1 MPGTTSSLP
10 ILGGGSSYVA
20 RTDATKWIL
29 PSQANP
35 IENILVTDGVT
46 LALGQ
51 GGVVTAVDRL
61 GNVAW
66 NTSAAIG
73 YMGVIGTFS
82 RFAAV
87 VDVTQHVN
95 TLTIFDLYNGSLLYQ
110 QVGALSGI
118 KECNTDSENSPA
130 TPQVLTVGP
139 DGESLFVAR
148 TACSFLINATWN
160 ITVYVN
166 HNTAQS
172 PPAVVPSA
180 SGRAVYVLS
189 TPALITKVD
198 VTTGLIVFQQLVDA
212 YGCSIGSTVISDA
225 LVYLLC
231 PNVEGE
237 TGSTLSALDGHSG
250 TVLAVYGEAVIGS
263 TLTWGDSLLL
273 ISTVSYNVSVFE
285 LQVSGSTF
293 QIVQN
298 RNLTIPAFAPL
309 TAPTTSIVVGDVLAL
324 TGMSGVASIDLF
336 NLTTGQRM
344 PNQPLVAGA
353 PYSAELNEFQCT
365 GYGSL
370 PQRGSLVTLSCD
382 PLVYVLNLPANQL
395 VATFSLEGY
404 SSTPVFV
411 SAGTVI
417 QFTNNEL
424 RGVFLPELATNGF
437 GARPPQGTLPPFTIP
452 ANATSAPQPLP
463 PAPTVGP
470 APPLPPRIRWSTQN
484 SYVMAA
490 GNTTSGRLCGVDSS
504 LTSDNIIF
512 FSALT
517 FGTVSQYSFPA
528 CADSSSA
535 SGSQSQQSGSDQSG
549 STNVF
554 SSDIFVTIVGEWC
567 VVECNRITRAFTVTG
582 GELPWQVVSHAATEG
597 SQLQA
602 VTATAPDNK
611 FLLLQYDHGA
621 TVFNTVTKTKHDLA
635 QQAVNGIDTGVL
647 SADTVFVMTPTRITT
662 YFASNGTT
670 VFVVPAPPTGQF
682 VLTVASP
689 AGHMFALALY
699 GSNVSVIAI
708 NSTGGQMWNS
718 TVPAQTSAPAVFEI
732 VDGALTAAWL
742 QSATLLRWNPT
753 TGALLL
759 NVTLPGAFAGMA
771 VAVGRGGTASQ
782 LVVVGT
788 GGNTAAFAVATGAR
802 VWDSK
807 TALNVNGGVPAGSL
821 ASAVMTADGAY
832 TVVAFVL
839 NYAAVPNPPSGSTN
853 ITVTPL
859 WVTDSDSNTPVQQ
872 LSLYALEDGT
882 QCAAGMNAM
891 LVSSSMCYVV
901 ASMAGFAAFSNPN
914 WSNYAIY
921 QASGS
926 SLLVQRANTLERW
939 DGVEGTLGWIAY
951 MSGTTPLG
959 GDTIDNS
966 RPLLMTV
973 DAAQTLV
980 AVRRTSHVLFYS
992 MANGSL
998 VSSVPLASARCDP
1011 QATYVASSL
1020 FAFTSSRHLLY
1031 ADENCLFL
1039 LNPFNPSEVKSYTAN
1054 MELVT
1059 PNNQVFNS
1067 RFDEVSPPGQG
1078 LLYVVSVS
1086 DGSVAALDAVTFT
1099 KVWYARVLVTIVS
1112 GGSYTFQASLDATI
1126 AYGLSSGGEL
1136 AASYLPT
1143 GERIWQLPVNATLT
1157 RSSRPLVFDGALF
1170 IASANHIMR
1179 IRSEA
1184 NVNGSRIQWTASVPV
1199 GTCDDDSSSTI
1210 IMDAPIGT
1218 SYGFVVALTNC
1229 AVTALEK
1236 GTGTVVWSRAD
1247 VATRS
1252 CVSLEVM
1259 GGYVLATCG
1268 QVFVLDLFTGRLVTS
1283 FSAYTRRAAFVE
1295 STTATGWPAGV
1306 AFSEQLQSPTNF
1318 AAVVYAIPMPPF
1330 GPPPTVPA
1338 VTSAPY
1344 PSLPPG
1350 FIPPNATTPTTAP
1363 APPPPITNPP
1373 QLVTVAYTTAFES
1386 NSVALA
1392 SSGGVVY
1399 YYNGLSSKL
1408 TAQNVVTAQPIWS
1421 TTLSTSGTCTDNV
1434 GESTVIASVFPAGR
1448 LLVIT
1453 CATGVDAYDVDSGTY
1468 LWSYAEPQNGGSSSA
1483 SAPTV
1488 QFYPRPAYDTSL
1500 GLVCFADAMPNP
1512 VQSRVVCTNGVTT
1525 YSHSLTNSAVCT
1537 EPSIID
1543 FRVWGNGTVA
1553 LYGECQGASS
1563 SQGGATTTAV
1573 VVVRAIMTGAPVGA
1587 GAFVTDVQNYNAGFS
1602 DMGPYVALVDA
1613 TDVQSS
1619 AGGSVT
1625 VVNID
1630 VINGVTGTM
1639 VAQLNDITGISQTT
1653 TLIVN
1658 VTEATNPSTTMKYLV
1673 VALTTAGQNVRI
1685 YHVPL
1690 GSNLTAPT
1698 PTFELAMF
1706 AVPQQLTFG
1715 PTLQSTGAPLL
1726 YVIGAGISQAF
1737 LFAIDPT
1744 NGAVVVNFTDM
1755 TGNSIQSVPA
1765 YVVDGPSMD
1774 LPIVLT
1780 DAAGTVSFF
1789 NRSTGNFLA
1798 GFSTA
1803 GESTSSEAAVD
1814 IVNFY
1819 PHFVTQGGASFVAF
1833 AFVGSQ
1839 SPPYMCGA
1847 VAVKELAAMA
1857 PWSLSAP
1864 PTGEEDLTPVSL
1876 GLAGNGTMYGFLT
1889 GAVLTAIAPSTGA
1902 VLWTASLPSYT
1913 GVPNPLVIGNVV
1925 AAPSEYGVW
1934 IINASTGNLTLDHRF
1949 ATCELGGAQPT
1960 LQAQLGNRVLYTGG
1974 SGCMYLATID
1984 PTTGA
1989 TSSVKSAQW
1998 AEITSAVYLFPTVAV
2013 AVGSTMTIAAFDLT
2027 TLQRLWSYTLPNSVS
2042 VWAPQIAANGRYL
2055 AMSVSSQMVIVIDAF
2070 SGVQVR
2076 RISMPNAHTL
2086 VTFVS
2091 MAAVLDNTLIA
2102 ITTNNVI
2109 AINVNPFVASMSNAS
2124 VLTWVTPL
2132 PAMCQSAGEGAP
2144 YGMITASGTLVTACS
2159 GTFGA
2164 YDAITGVM
2172 LSTYSSSSSLFTIAV
2187 HADYDYAVF
2196 ANGDDGIVKII
2207 SLKTGAVAALVQ
2219 QGNNIAVSSAAAAL
2233 IPVSA
2238 SAFRAVSLGTTI
2250 NEMWTVS
2257 SILWTAPDDAPPPL
2271 PTQTGPQ
2278 SSIIGHSTAAPTLP
2292 WTLAPGEQ
2300 LPPLGCVA
2308 AVRDAVPAFV
2318 ACVNRDVITA
2328 QLHLPLAGIDC
2339 TPVGAAFQRC
2349 VVLYT
2354 NAMIET
2360 GCGAGVG
2367 FLAQHLLPAANASAS
2382 LPLCRPAGGSAC
2394 ATGDFCAALAVPS
2407 NSSLAT
2413 AQHLPPGYA
2422 VYPSGAIPAF
2432 APVPLATTTTAAPT
2446 TTTTTTI
2453 TTTVAPNTTTAVP
2466 NTTTTT
2472 TTTAPTTT
2480 TTAVP
2485 STTTN
2490 APPPATP
2497 STTATATAP
2506 VTTSTATPTPATT
2519 SAPPPTP
2526 TPTTTAPSGPPVAT
2540 SLPLVAMFAAN
2551 QYLPSRALLE
2561 SSLSG
2566 ALFNNQL
2573 PVAVA
2578 IVDEQFVEPKF
2589 VKFEFLGQNAVNIYA
2604 TALDYGL
2611 PKLAEAI
2618 GATSMAPETVPPPP
2632 TPAPPKPSSKTG
2644 LIVVIVLVAI
2654 AAAFAIVAAGMLLRQ
2669 NRKLQAAVRE
2679 GDYLLNINQGRASSA
2694 VGSGAELRTVD
2705 GGSLRD
2711 IGSVKHDVDD
2721 DDDDDDKGAYKTVDD
2736 RA

>member
-1 MPGTTSSLP
+1 VYGNVQGQGIVRDSITGTVLRQWALPSTFYINNNIQVLVRFDTTTGALVVGYEGNGYIAQFLNVLTAGTSGAAPDFSTTAFTFATLGYPIMPGTTSSLP

-20 RTDATKWIL
+20 RTDATKWTL

-35 IENILVTDGVT
+35 IENVLVTDGVT

-61 GNVAW
+61 GNVVW

-73 YMGVIGTFS
+73 SMGVIGTFS

-95 TLTIFDLYNGSLLYQ
+95 TLTIFDLYNGSLLHQ

-118 KECNTDSENSPA
+118 KECNADSQNFP
-130 TPQVLTVGP
+130 TKPQVLTVGP

-166 HNTAQS
+166 QNAQGA
-172 PPAVVPSA
+172 PVVVPSA

-298 RNLTIPAFAPL
+298 RNLTIPEFAPL

-324 TGMSGVASIDLF
+324 TGMSGVASVDLF

-353 PYSAELNEFQCT
+353 PYSAELNEVECT
-365 GYGSL
+365 GYGSS

-382 PLVYVLNLPANQL
+382 PVVYVLNLPANQL
-395 VATFSLEGY
+395 VATFSLNGNELT
-404 SSTPVFV
+404 SVFV

-417 QFTNNEL
+417 QFANNQL
-424 RGVFLPELATNGF
+424 HGVFLPELATNGF

-452 ANATSAPQPLP
+452 ANATSAPPPLP
-463 PAPTVGP
+463 PTPTVGP

-504 LTSDNIIF
+504 LASDNVVF
-512 FSALT
+512 FSAST

-535 SGSQSQQSGSDQSG
+535 SGSQSQQSGS
-549 STNVF
+549 TNTF
-554 SSDIFVTIVGEWC
+554 TSDIFVTIVGEWC

-582 GELPWQVVSHAATEG
+582 GELPWQVVSHVATEG

-635 QQAVNGIDTGVL
+635 QQIVNGINTGVL

-662 YFASNGTT
+662 HFASNGTT
-670 VFVVPAPPTGQF
+670 VFMVPAPPTGQF
-682 VLTVASP
+682 VLTVAAP
-689 AGHMFALALY
+689 AGHMFALAHH
-699 GSNVSVIAI
+699 GSNMSVIAI

-742 QSATLLRWNPT
+742 QSATLLRLNPT
-753 TGALLL
+753 TGAMLL

-782 LVVVGT
+782 LVVFGAE
-788 GGNTAAFAVATGAR
+788 GNSAAFAVATGAR
-802 VWDSK
+802 VWDCK
-807 TALNVNGGVPAGSL
+807 TALNVNGAVPAGSL
-821 ASAVMTADGAY
+821 ASAIMTADGAY

-853 ITVTPL
+853 STVVKPL

-872 LSLYALEDGT
+872 LSLYSLEDGT

-891 LVSSSMCYVV
+891 LVSSPMCYVV

-914 WSNYAIY
+914 WSGYAIY

-926 SLLVQRANTLERW
+926 ALLVQRANTLERW
-939 DGVEGTLGWIAY
+939 DGVEGTLRWIAY

-959 GDTIDNS
+959 GDIIDYS

-1011 QATYVASSL
+1011 QSAFVASSL

-1031 ADENCLFL
+1031 ADENCLFR
-1039 LNPFNPSEVKSYTAN
+1039 LNPFNPSEVKSYTAS
-1054 MELVT
+1054 MELIT
-1059 PNNQVFNS
+1059 QNNQVFNS
-1067 RFDEVSPPGQG
+1067 RFDEVTPPGQG

-1086 DGSVAALDAVTFT
+1086 DGSVAALDAVTFA

-1112 GGSYTFQASLDATI
+1112 GGSYTFQASLDTTI

-1199 GTCDDDSSSTI
+1199 GTCDDDTSSTI

-1229 AVTALEK
+1229 AVTAVEK
-1236 GTGTVVWSRAD
+1236 GTGTVVWSRTD

-1283 FSAYTRRAAFVE
+1283 FSSYTRRAAFVE
-1295 STTATGWPAGV
+1295 STTVTGWPAGV
-1306 AFSEQLQSPTNF
+1306 AFSEQLQTPLNF

-1350 FIPPNATTPTTAP
+1350 FIPPNATTPTM
-1363 APPPPITNPP
+1363 APPPPPTTNLP
-1373 QLVTVAYTTAFES
+1373 QLVTVAYTTALDTS
-1386 NSVALA
+1386 SVALA

-1399 YYNGLSSKL
+1399 YYNGTSSNL

-1421 TTLSTSGTCTDNV
+1421 TTLSSTGTCTVNV
-1434 GESTVIASVFPAGR
+1434 PADTVIASVFPAGR

-1453 CATGVDAYDVDSGTY
+1453 CATGIDTY
-1468 LWSYAEPQNGGSSSA
+1468 NADTGALLWSYVDIENSGSSSTVQD
-1483 SAPTV
+1483 PTV
-1488 QFYPRPAYDTSL
+1488 LFYPRPAYDTSL
-1500 GLVCFADAMPNP
+1500 GLVCFADAMPFQE
-1512 VQSRVVCTNGVTT
+1512 QSRVVCTNGTAT
-1525 YSHSLTNSAVCT
+1525 YGHNLTNSAACGQ
-1537 EPSIID
+1537 PSIID

-1553 LYGECQGASS
+1553 LYGECQGAASS
-1563 SQGGATTTAV
+1563 EGGATTTAV
-1573 VVVRAIMTGAPVGA
+1573 LVVRSIKTGAPVGA

-1613 TDVQSS
+1613 TETHSS
-1619 AGGSVT
+1619 GGEGFT
-1625 VVNID
+1625 IVNID

-1639 VAQLNDITGISQTT
+1639 AAQLNSVGISQTSM
-1653 TLIVN
+1653 LIVN

-1673 VALTTAGQNVRI
+1673 VALTTGDRT
-1685 YHVPL
+1685 Y
-1690 GSNLTAPT
+1690 
-1698 PTFELAMF
+1698 
-1706 AVPQQLTFG
+1706 
-1715 PTLQSTGAPLL
+1715 
-1726 YVIGAGISQAF
+1726 
-1737 LFAIDPT
+1737 
-1744 NGAVVVNFTDM
+1744 
-1755 TGNSIQSVPA
+1755 
-1765 YVVDGPSMD
+1765 
-1774 LPIVLT
+1774 
-1780 DAAGTVSFF
+1780 
-1789 NRSTGNFLA
+1789 
-1798 GFSTA
+1798 
-1803 GESTSSEAAVD
+1803 
-1814 IVNFY
+1814 
-1819 PHFVTQGGASFVAF
+1819 
-1833 AFVGSQ
+1833 
-1839 SPPYMCGA
+1839 
-1847 VAVKELAAMA
+1847 
-1857 PWSLSAP
+1857 
-1864 PTGEEDLTPVSL
+1864 
-1876 GLAGNGTMYGFLT
+1876 
-1889 GAVLTAIAPSTGA
+1889 
-1902 VLWTASLPSYT
+1902 
-1913 GVPNPLVIGNVV
+1913 
-1925 AAPSEYGVW
+1925 
-1934 IINASTGNLTLDHRF
+1934 
-1949 ATCELGGAQPT
+1949 
-1960 LQAQLGNRVLYTGG
+1960 
-1974 SGCMYLATID
+1974 
-1984 PTTGA
+1984 
-1989 TSSVKSAQW
+1989 
-1998 AEITSAVYLFPTVAV
+1998 
-2013 AVGSTMTIAAFDLT
+2013 GSTMF
-2027 TLQRLWSYTLPNSVS
+2027 R
-2042 VWAPQIAANGRYL
+2042 WA
-2055 AMSVSSQMVIVIDAF
+2055 
-2070 SGVQVR
+2070 
-2076 RISMPNAHTL
+2076 
-2086 VTFVS
+2086 
-2091 MAAVLDNTLIA
+2091 
-2102 ITTNNVI
+2102 
-2109 AINVNPFVASMSNAS
+2109 
-2124 VLTWVTPL
+2124 
-2132 PAMCQSAGEGAP
+2132 
-2144 YGMITASGTLVTACS
+2144 
-2159 GTFGA
+2159 
-2164 YDAITGVM
+2164 
-2172 LSTYSSSSSLFTIAV
+2172 
-2187 HADYDYAVF
+2187 
-2196 ANGDDGIVKII
+2196 
-2207 SLKTGAVAALVQ
+2207 
-2219 QGNNIAVSSAAAAL
+2219 
-2233 IPVSA
+2233 
-2238 SAFRAVSLGTTI
+2238 
-2250 NEMWTVS
+2250 
-2257 SILWTAPDDAPPPL
+2257 
-2271 PTQTGPQ
+2271 
-2278 SSIIGHSTAAPTLP
+2278 
-2292 WTLAPGEQ
+2292 
-2300 LPPLGCVA
+2300 
-2308 AVRDAVPAFV
+2308 
-2318 ACVNRDVITA
+2318 
-2328 QLHLPLAGIDC
+2328 
-2339 TPVGAAFQRC
+2339 
-2349 VVLYT
+2349 
-2354 NAMIET
+2354 
-2360 GCGAGVG
+2360 
-2367 FLAQHLLPAANASAS
+2367 
-2382 LPLCRPAGGSAC
+2382 
-2394 ATGDFCAALAVPS
+2394 
-2407 NSSLAT
+2407 
-2413 AQHLPPGYA
+2413 
-2422 VYPSGAIPAF
+2422 
-2432 APVPLATTTTAAPT
+2432 
-2446 TTTTTTI
+2446 
-2453 TTTVAPNTTTAVP
+2453 
-2466 NTTTTT
+2466 
-2472 TTTAPTTT
+2472 
-2480 TTAVP
+2480 
-2485 STTTN
+2485 
-2490 APPPATP
+2490 
-2497 STTATATAP
+2497 
-2506 VTTSTATPTPATT
+2506 
-2519 SAPPPTP
+2519 
-2526 TPTTTAPSGPPVAT
+2526 AT
-2540 SLPLVAMFAAN
+2540 SP
-2551 QYLPSRALLE
+2551 RR
-2561 SSLSG
+2561 
-2566 ALFNNQL
+2566 
-2573 PVAVA
+2573 
-2578 IVDEQFVEPKF
+2578 
-2589 VKFEFLGQNAVNIYA
+2589 
-2604 TALDYGL
+2604 
-2611 PKLAEAI
+2611 
-2618 GATSMAPETVPPPP
+2618 
-2632 TPAPPKPSSKTG
+2632 
-2644 LIVVIVLVAI
+2644 
-2654 AAAFAIVAAGMLLRQ
+2654 RQ
-2669 NRKLQAAVRE
+2669 RSN
-2679 GDYLLNINQGRASSA
+2679 
-2694 VGSGAELRTVD
+2694 
-2705 GGSLRD
+2705 
-2711 IGSVKHDVDD
+2711 
-2721 DDDDDDKGAYKTVDD
+2721 
-2736 RA
+2736 

>member
-20 RTDATKWIL
+20 RTDATKWTL

-61 GNVAW
+61 GNVVW

-73 YMGVIGTFS
+73 SMGVIGTFS

-95 TLTIFDLYNGSLLYQ
+95 TLTIFDLYNGSLLHQ

-118 KECNTDSENSPA
+118 KECNADSQNFP
-130 TPQVLTVGP
+130 TKPQVLTVGP

-166 HNTAQS
+166 QNTAQVA
-172 PPAVVPSA
+172 PVVVPSA

-324 TGMSGVASIDLF
+324 TGMSGVASVDLF

-353 PYSAELNEFQCT
+353 PYSAELNEFECT
-365 GYGSL
+365 GYGSS

-395 VATFSLEGY
+395 VATFSLDGNEV
-404 SSTPVFV
+404 TPVFV

-417 QFTNNEL
+417 QFANNQL
-424 RGVFLPELATNGF
+424 HGVFLPELATNGF

-452 ANATSAPQPLP
+452 ANATSAPPPLP
-463 PAPTVGP
+463 PTPTVGP

-504 LTSDNIIF
+504 LTSDNVVF
-512 FSALT
+512 FSAST

-549 STNVF
+549 STNTF
-554 SSDIFVTIVGEWC
+554 TSDIFVTIVGEWC
-567 VVECNRITRAFTVTG
+567 VVECNRITRAFNVTG
-582 GELPWQVVSHAATEG
+582 GELPWQVVSHVATEG

-635 QQAVNGIDTGVL
+635 QQAVNGINTGVL

-662 YFASNGTT
+662 HFASNGTT
-670 VFVVPAPPTGQF
+670 VFMVPAPPTGQF

-699 GSNVSVIAI
+699 GANMSVIAI

-753 TGALLL
+753 TGAMLL

-782 LVVVGT
+782 LVVFGAE
-788 GGNTAAFAVATGAR
+788 GNSAAFAVATGAR
-802 VWDSK
+802 VWDCK

-821 ASAVMTADGAY
+821 ASAIMTADGAY

-853 ITVTPL
+853 STVVKPL

-891 LVSSSMCYVV
+891 LVSSPMCYVV
-901 ASMAGFAAFSNPN
+901 ASMTGFAAFSNPN
-914 WSNYAIY
+914 WSQYAIY

-939 DGVEGTLGWIAY
+939 DGVEGTLRWIAY

-959 GDTIDNS
+959 GDTIDYS
-966 RPLLMTV
+966 RPSLMTV

-1011 QATYVASSL
+1011 QSAYVASSL

-1031 ADENCLFL
+1031 ADENCLFR
-1039 LNPFNPSEVKSYTAN
+1039 LNPFNPSEVKSYTAS

-1059 PNNQVFNS
+1059 QNNQVFNS
-1067 RFDEVSPPGQG
+1067 RFDEVTPPGQG

-1086 DGSVAALDAVTFT
+1086 DGSVAALDAVTFA

-1199 GTCDDDSSSTI
+1199 GTCDDDTSSTI

-1236 GTGTVVWSRAD
+1236 GTGTVVWSRTD

-1283 FSAYTRRAAFVE
+1283 FSSYTRRAAFVE

-1306 AFSEQLQSPTNF
+1306 AFSEQLQTPLNF

-1350 FIPPNATTPTTAP
+1350 FIPPNATTPTMAP
-1363 APPPPITNPP
+1363 AAAAHHQPAPARHSRIHHSTRH
-1373 QLVTVAYTTAFES
+1373 QFSSAREQRRRRLLLQRDEQQFDGAECGHGSADMVHDTE
-1386 NSVALA
+1386 LQRHLHRQR
-1392 SSGGVVY
+1392 SGGYRDCVRVPRRTFTGHHLRHWYRHVQRRHRCVV
-1399 YYNGLSSKL
+1399 
-1408 TAQNVVTAQPIWS
+1408 VVLRGP
-1421 TTLSTSGTCTDNV
+1421 
-1434 GESTVIASVFPAGR
+1434 E
-1448 LLVIT
+1448 
-1453 CATGVDAYDVDSGTY
+1453 
-1468 LWSYAEPQNGGSSSA
+1468 NGGSSSTVQD
-1483 SAPTV
+1483 PTV

-1500 GLVCFADAMPNP
+1500 GLVCFADAMPNLE
-1512 VQSRVVCTNGVTT
+1512 QSRVVCTNGTAT
-1525 YSHSLTNSAVCT
+1525 YAHNLTNSAACGQ
-1537 EPSIID
+1537 PSIID

-1563 SQGGATTTAV
+1563 SEGGATTTAV
-1573 VVVRAIMTGAPVGA
+1573 LVVRSIMTGAPIGA
-1587 GAFVTDVQNYNAGFS
+1587 GAFLTDVQNYNAGFS
-1602 DMGPYVALVDA
+1602 DTGPYVALVDA
-1613 TDVQSS
+1613 TETHSS
-1619 AGGSVT
+1619 GGEGFT

-1639 VAQLNDITGISQTT
+1639 AAQLNSVGISQTSM
-1653 TLIVN
+1653 LIVN
-1658 VTEATNPSTTMKYLV
+1658 VTEATNQSTTMKYLV
-1673 VALTTAGQNVRI
+1673 VALTTGDRT
-1685 YHVPL
+1685 Y
-1690 GSNLTAPT
+1690 
-1698 PTFELAMF
+1698 
-1706 AVPQQLTFG
+1706 
-1715 PTLQSTGAPLL
+1715 
-1726 YVIGAGISQAF
+1726 
-1737 LFAIDPT
+1737 
-1744 NGAVVVNFTDM
+1744 
-1755 TGNSIQSVPA
+1755 
-1765 YVVDGPSMD
+1765 
-1774 LPIVLT
+1774 
-1780 DAAGTVSFF
+1780 
-1789 NRSTGNFLA
+1789 
-1798 GFSTA
+1798 
-1803 GESTSSEAAVD
+1803 
-1814 IVNFY
+1814 
-1819 PHFVTQGGASFVAF
+1819 
-1833 AFVGSQ
+1833 
-1839 SPPYMCGA
+1839 
-1847 VAVKELAAMA
+1847 
-1857 PWSLSAP
+1857 
-1864 PTGEEDLTPVSL
+1864 
-1876 GLAGNGTMYGFLT
+1876 
-1889 GAVLTAIAPSTGA
+1889 
-1902 VLWTASLPSYT
+1902 
-1913 GVPNPLVIGNVV
+1913 
-1925 AAPSEYGVW
+1925 
-1934 IINASTGNLTLDHRF
+1934 
-1949 ATCELGGAQPT
+1949 
-1960 LQAQLGNRVLYTGG
+1960 
-1974 SGCMYLATID
+1974 
-1984 PTTGA
+1984 
-1989 TSSVKSAQW
+1989 
-1998 AEITSAVYLFPTVAV
+1998 
-2013 AVGSTMTIAAFDLT
+2013 GSTMF
-2027 TLQRLWSYTLPNSVS
+2027 R
-2042 VWAPQIAANGRYL
+2042 WA
-2055 AMSVSSQMVIVIDAF
+2055 
-2070 SGVQVR
+2070 
-2076 RISMPNAHTL
+2076 
-2086 VTFVS
+2086 
-2091 MAAVLDNTLIA
+2091 
-2102 ITTNNVI
+2102 
-2109 AINVNPFVASMSNAS
+2109 
-2124 VLTWVTPL
+2124 
-2132 PAMCQSAGEGAP
+2132 
-2144 YGMITASGTLVTACS
+2144 
-2159 GTFGA
+2159 
-2164 YDAITGVM
+2164 
-2172 LSTYSSSSSLFTIAV
+2172 
-2187 HADYDYAVF
+2187 
-2196 ANGDDGIVKII
+2196 
-2207 SLKTGAVAALVQ
+2207 
-2219 QGNNIAVSSAAAAL
+2219 
-2233 IPVSA
+2233 
-2238 SAFRAVSLGTTI
+2238 
-2250 NEMWTVS
+2250 
-2257 SILWTAPDDAPPPL
+2257 
-2271 PTQTGPQ
+2271 
-2278 SSIIGHSTAAPTLP
+2278 
-2292 WTLAPGEQ
+2292 
-2300 LPPLGCVA
+2300 
-2308 AVRDAVPAFV
+2308 
-2318 ACVNRDVITA
+2318 
-2328 QLHLPLAGIDC
+2328 
-2339 TPVGAAFQRC
+2339 
-2349 VVLYT
+2349 
-2354 NAMIET
+2354 
-2360 GCGAGVG
+2360 
-2367 FLAQHLLPAANASAS
+2367 
-2382 LPLCRPAGGSAC
+2382 
-2394 ATGDFCAALAVPS
+2394 
-2407 NSSLAT
+2407 
-2413 AQHLPPGYA
+2413 
-2422 VYPSGAIPAF
+2422 
-2432 APVPLATTTTAAPT
+2432 
-2446 TTTTTTI
+2446 
-2453 TTTVAPNTTTAVP
+2453 
-2466 NTTTTT
+2466 
-2472 TTTAPTTT
+2472 
-2480 TTAVP
+2480 
-2485 STTTN
+2485 
-2490 APPPATP
+2490 
-2497 STTATATAP
+2497 
-2506 VTTSTATPTPATT
+2506 
-2519 SAPPPTP
+2519 
-2526 TPTTTAPSGPPVAT
+2526 AT
-2540 SLPLVAMFAAN
+2540 SP
-2551 QYLPSRALLE
+2551 RR
-2561 SSLSG
+2561 
-2566 ALFNNQL
+2566 
-2573 PVAVA
+2573 
-2578 IVDEQFVEPKF
+2578 
-2589 VKFEFLGQNAVNIYA
+2589 
-2604 TALDYGL
+2604 
-2611 PKLAEAI
+2611 
-2618 GATSMAPETVPPPP
+2618 
-2632 TPAPPKPSSKTG
+2632 
-2644 LIVVIVLVAI
+2644 
-2654 AAAFAIVAAGMLLRQ
+2654 RQ
-2669 NRKLQAAVRE
+2669 RSN
-2679 GDYLLNINQGRASSA
+2679 
-2694 VGSGAELRTVD
+2694 
-2705 GGSLRD
+2705 
-2711 IGSVKHDVDD
+2711 
-2721 DDDDDDKGAYKTVDD
+2721 
-2736 RA
+2736 